1 MRKRLLPIVADHLG
15 LDYDPE
21 ANDPPDPTH
30 FGQRG
35 MIIRANAARFA
46 DALIARAGGVAA
58 IMLGA
63 DFAPP
68 GKKSAANWHGFLLQ
82 AELPPPAP
90 ATIRIGGDDAWRL
103 VERGGA
109 IADLPRS
116 VPAAAADAP
125 ELASDAAAW
134 FPTALF
140 DRIEQLRR
148 AFDTDGVSRLRAVID
163 GTSLRLSIRDS
174 EARFRLAVEPDF

>member
-103 VERGGA
+103 VERGG
-109 IADLPRS
+109 LPT
-116 VPAAAADAP
+116 V
-125 ELASDAAAW
+125 
-134 FPTALF
+134 
-140 DRIEQLRR
+140 
-148 AFDTDGVSRLRAVID
+148 
-163 GTSLRLSIRDS
+163 
-174 EARFRLAVEPDF
+174 